1 MISDCFFSDRLYI
14 FTKMDRFSE
23 SKGISHCSIFE
34 FEQSWYDLLTED
46 EKLLIEENSVSIN
59 FKKGE
64 TVCKLGAFASHIYFL
79 EEGLVKVYLEE
90 KKNILILTLST
101 KNSLLGLSSLFD
113 GNNKFPYSITTYM
126 DSKVRMIDIQVF
138 RQLLK
143 QNSNFSYRIINLL
156 NESTAQIYGRFFSL
170 TQKQLHGRLA
180 DILLCLSNRI
190 FRATA
195 FDLPLSRAD
204 LGDLTGMSTESV
216 IRMMKEFKDD
226 GLIDMHCKKIE
237 LLDINRLERI
247 SNFG

>member
-1 MISDCFFSDRLYI
+1 MNQSCE
-14 FTKMDRFSE
+14 T
-23 SKGISHCSIFE
+23 KGISHCSTFS
-34 FEQSWYDLLTED
+34 FDLSWYELLTDE
-46 EKLLIEENSVSIN
+46 EKLLIDTNSVSIN

-64 TVCKLGAFASHIYFL
+64 TVCKRGAFASHIYFL
-79 EEGLVKVYLEE
+79 EEGLVKIYLEE
-90 KKNILILTLST
+90 RNKNLIITLSKKNNLM
-101 KNSLLGLSSLFD
+101 GLSSIYE
-113 GNNKFPYSITTYM
+113 GNNKLPYSISTYT
-126 DSKVRMIDIQVF
+126 DSIIRMIDIGIF

-143 QNSNFSYRIINLL
+143 QNPEFSFHIINLL

-190 FRATA
+190 FKSRS

-226 GLIDMHCKKIE
+226 GLIDMNCKQIE
-237 LLDINRLERI
+237 LLDISRLERI
-247 SNFG
+247 SEFG

>member
-1 MISDCFFSDRLYI
+1 MNPTDE
-14 FTKMDRFSE
+14 TKGVSQ
-23 SKGISHCSIFE
+23 CSIFD
-34 FEQSWYDLLTED
+34 FDQSWYELLTGD
-46 EKLLIEENSVSIN
+46 EKLLIDAHSVSLS

-64 TVCKLGAFASHIYFL
+64 TVCKRGAFASHIFFL
-79 EEGLVKVYLEE
+79 EEGLVKIFIEE
-90 KKNILILTLST
+90 KNKNLIIALST
-101 KNSLLGLSSLFD
+101 KNNLLGLSSILD
-113 GNNKFPYSITTYM
+113 GNDKLPYSIVTYT
-126 DSKVRMIDIQVF
+126 DSRIRIIDIQVF

-143 QNSNFSYRIINLL
+143 QNSRFSYQVINLL

-190 FRATA
+190 FRSKS

-226 GLIDMHCKKIE
+226 GLIDMSCKKIE
-237 LLDINRLERI
+237 LLDIDRLERI
-247 SNFG
+247 SEFG

>member
-1 MISDCFFSDRLYI
+1 
-14 FTKMDRFSE
+14 MDPLNE
-23 SKGISHCSIFE
+23 TKGISHCSVFD
-34 FEQSWYDLLTED
+34 FEQSWYDLLTD
-46 EKLLIEENSVSIN
+46 SEKTSLDDHSVSLS

-90 KKNILILTLST
+90 KKNNLILTLST
-101 KNSLLGLSSLFD
+101 KNSLLGLSSLYD
-113 GNNKFPYSITTYM
+113 GNNKMPYSIAAYTN
-126 DSKVRMIDIQVF
+126 SSVRMIDIQFF

-143 QNSNFSYRIINLL
+143 QNSDFAYRIINLL

-190 FRATA
+190 FKSTS
-195 FDLPLSRAD
+195 FNLPLSRAD

-216 IRMMKEFKDD
+216 IRMMKDFKDD
-226 GLIDMHCKKIE
+226 GLISMDCKKIE
-237 LLDINRLERI
+237 LLDVGRLERI
-247 SNFG
+247 SEFG

>member
-1 MISDCFFSDRLYI
+1 MDQNIE
-14 FTKMDRFSE
+14 TKSL
-23 SKGISHCSIFE
+23 SHCSAFE
-34 FEQSWYDLLTED
+34 FEQNWYDLLTEP
-46 EKLLIEENSVSIN
+46 EKSLIDENSVSIS
-59 FKKGE
+59 FRKGE

-90 KKNILILTLST
+90 KNNNLILMLST
-101 KNSLLGLSSLFD
+101 KNNLLGLAAVYD
-113 GNNKFPYSITTYM
+113 GNNKMPYSISTYT
-126 DSKVRMIDIQVF
+126 DSRLRMIDIQVF

-143 QNSNFSYRIINLL
+143 QNANFGYHIINLL

-190 FRATA
+190 FKSRS

-216 IRMMKEFKDD
+216 IRMMKEFKED
-226 GLIDMHCKKIE
+226 GLIDMECKKIE
-237 LLDINRLERI
+237 LLDVARLERI
-247 SNFG
+247 SEFG

>member
-1 MISDCFFSDRLYI
+1 MNPTDE
-14 FTKMDRFSE
+14 TKGVSQ
-23 SKGISHCSIFE
+23 CSIFD
-34 FEQSWYDLLTED
+34 FDQSWYELLTGD
-46 EKLLIEENSVSIN
+46 EKLLIDAHSVSIN

-64 TVCKLGAFASHIYFL
+64 TVCKRGAFASHIFFL
-79 EEGLVKVYLEE
+79 EEGLVKIFIEE
-90 KKNILILTLST
+90 KNKNLIISLST
-101 KNSLLGLSSLFD
+101 KNNLLGLSSILD
-113 GNNKFPYSITTYM
+113 GNDKLPYSIVTYT
-126 DSKVRMIDIQVF
+126 DSRIRIIDIQVF

-143 QNSNFSYRIINLL
+143 QNSSFSYQVINLL

-190 FRATA
+190 FRSKS

-226 GLIDMHCKKIE
+226 GLIDMSCKKIE
-237 LLDINRLERI
+237 LLNIDRLERI
-247 SNFG
+247 SEFG

>member
-1 MISDCFFSDRLYI
+1 MNQKSGIV
-14 FTKMDRFSE
+14 
-23 SKGISHCSIFE
+23 GISHCSTFS
-34 FEQSWYDLLTED
+34 FAQSWYELLTEG
-46 EKLLIEENSVSIN
+46 EKLLIDTHSVSIN

-64 TVCKLGAFASHIYFL
+64 TVCKRGAFASHIFFL

-90 KKNILILTLST
+90 RNKNLILMLST
-101 KNSLLGLSSLFD
+101 KNNLLGLSSIYD
-113 GNNKFPYSITTYM
+113 GNNKLPYTISTYT

-143 QNSNFSYRIINLL
+143 QNSEFSYRIINLL
-156 NESTAQIYGRFFSL
+156 NEKTAQIYGRFFSL

-180 DILLCLSNRI
+180 DILLCLANRI
-190 FRATA
+190 FKSNS
-195 FDLPLSRAD
+195 FELPLSRAD

-226 GLIDMHCKKIE
+226 GLIDMQCKSIV

-247 SNFG
+247 SEFG

>member
-1 MISDCFFSDRLYI
+1 
-14 FTKMDRFSE
+14 MDQSEE
-23 SKGISHCSIFE
+23 SKGISHCSVFE
-34 FEQSWYDLLTED
+34 FEQSWYDLLKAE
-46 EKLLIEENSVSIN
+46 EKSLIEANSVSIS

-90 KKNILILTLST
+90 KKNNLILMLSP
-101 KNSLLGLSSLFD
+101 KNSLLGLAAVYD
-113 GNNKFPYSITTYM
+113 GSNKMPFSIATYT
-126 DSKVRMIDIQVF
+126 DSRIRMIDIQVF

-143 QNSNFSYRIINLL
+143 LNPDFSYRIINLL

-170 TQKQLHGRLA
+170 TKKQLHGRLA

-190 FRATA
+190 FKSTA

-226 GLIDMHCKKIE
+226 GLIGMHCKQIE
-237 LLDINRLERI
+237 LLDIGRLERI
-247 SNFG
+247 SEFG

>member
-1 MISDCFFSDRLYI
+1 
-14 FTKMDRFSE
+14 MDQIIE
-23 SKGISHCSIFE
+23 NKGISHCSMFE
-34 FEQSWYDLLTED
+34 FDRSWYELLTES
-46 EKLLIEENSVSIN
+46 EKMLIDAHSVSIS

-64 TVCKLGAFASHIYFL
+64 TVCKLGAFASHIYYL

-90 KKNILILTLST
+90 KNNNLILMLST
-101 KNSLLGLSSLFD
+101 KNSLLGLSSVYD
-113 GNNKFPYSITTYM
+113 GNNKLPYSIATYT
-126 DSKVRMIDIQVF
+126 DSRIRMIDIEIF

-143 QNSNFSYRIINLL
+143 QNSSFSYRIINLL

-180 DILLCLSNRI
+180 DILLCLANRI
-190 FRATA
+190 FKSSS

-204 LGDLTGMSTESV
+204 MGDLTGMSTESV

-226 GLIDMHCKKIE
+226 GLIDMSCKKVE

-247 SNFG
+247 SEFG